1 VLKIKEPGNV
11 STHCAARLLG
21 KLVRMGVMNERKRCL
36 SSFLHIIIR
45 LKNIYRKK
53 EKENEHGNGC
63 IKGRL

>member
-21 KLVRMGVMNERKRCL
+21 KLVRMGVMKERKRCL

-45 LKNIYRKK
+45 LKKNIEKK
-53 EKENEHGNGC
+53 KKKMSMVMGV
-63 IKGRL
+63 